1 MYAAKTQSFQ
11 GRRIVL
17 VGKAK
22 NAYSSFSMTLKS
34 IGRVVV
40 VASGHLHI
48 GTIATFHNMVLMILL
63 VIWYYW
69 PNSVGTTVASE

>member
-1 MYAAKTQSFQ
+1 MKKVVYAAKTQSFQ

-22 NAYSSFSMTLKS
+22 NAYSSFSMTLKG

-40 VASGHLHI
+40 VASGHLN
-48 GTIATFHNMVLMILL
+48 TLVLLL
-63 VIWYYW
+63 LFIIWY
-69 PNSVGTTVASE
+69 